1 MKKIAIPK
9 CLLLSFMTIIVFNVA
24 NAQKPQSRYRIL
36 TYGLPN
42 FLRQNAEDVIANKW
56 GIEFYPVGDCL
67 TPRAIADS
75 ADKHNATVEAQIA
88 QKYGQQWKKQFYKEV
103 DEEFVRQQK
112 IIALAES
119 IDYVKKKKKEM
130 EANEQIFYNLLT
142 PIPHTNKYDVQIRGW
157 EKYNGEDI
165 FFRFF
170 QFEADYK
177 TNRIK
182 LISDKK
188 EKHGDKRSTEQ

>member
-119 IDYVKKKKKEM
+119 IDYVKKKKKEIHQQ
-130 EANEQIFYNLLT
+130 ASSDITGYVFQRQNRGRKKYLAVPCPRNRSAQPHQI
-142 PIPHTNKYDVQIRGW
+142 
-157 EKYNGEDI
+157 
-165 FFRFF
+165 
-170 QFEADYK
+170 
-177 TNRIK
+177 
-182 LISDKK
+182 
-188 EKHGDKRSTEQ
+188 